1 MKVKLTFEANLTA
14 DNFRSEIDFLK
25 GKDSEVDALEYMRNF
40 FIDYIY
46 RQDVQEAIVEN
57 IEEFFGYEN
66 MTMEVEVEGKLE
78 ENSCD

>member
-66 MTMEVEVEGKLE
+66 MIMEVEVEGKLE

>member
-78 ENSCD
+78 ENNCD

>member
-1 MKVKLTFEANLTA
+1 MKVKLTFEVNLTA

-25 GKDSEVDALEYMRNF
+25 SKDSEVDALEYMRNF

>member
-25 GKDSEVDALEYMRNF
+25 SKDSEVDALEYMRNF

-66 MTMEVEVEGKLE
+66 MIMEVEVEGKLE

>member
-14 DNFRSEIDFLK
+14 DNFRSEIDFLRSK
-25 GKDSEVDALEYMRNF
+25 YSEVDALEYMRNF

>member
-25 GKDSEVDALEYMRNF
+25 NKDSEVDALEYMRNF

>member
-25 GKDSEVDALEYMRNF
+25 SKDSEVDALEYMRNF

-66 MTMEVEVEGKLE
+66 MTIEVEVEGKLE

>member
-14 DNFRSEIDFLK
+14 NNFRSEIDFLK
-25 GKDSEVDALEYMRNF
+25 SKDSEVDALEYMRNF

>member
-25 GKDSEVDALEYMRNF
+25 SKDSEVDALEYMRNF

>member
-14 DNFRSEIDFLK
+14 DDFRSEIDFLK
-25 GKDSEVDALEYMRNF
+25 SKDSEVDALEYMRNF

>member
-25 GKDSEVDALEYMRNF
+25 SKDSEVDALEYMKNF

>member
-25 GKDSEVDALEYMRNF
+25 SKDSEVDALEYMRNF

-46 RQDVQEAIVEN
+46 RQDVQEAIIEN

>member
-14 DNFRSEIDFLK
+14 DNFRDEIDFLK
-25 GKDSEVDALEYMRNF
+25 SKDSEVDALEYMRNF

>member
-1 MKVKLTFEANLTA
+1 MKLKLTFEANLTA
-14 DNFRSEIDFLK
+14 DNFRSEVDFLK
-25 GKDSEVDALEYMRNF
+25 SKDSEVDALEYMKNF

>member
-46 RQDVQEAIVEN
+46 RQDVQEAIIEN

>member
-14 DNFRSEIDFLK
+14 DNFRNEIDFLK
-25 GKDSEVDALEYMRNF
+25 SKDSEVDALEYMRNF
-40 FIDYIY
+40 FIDYIH

>member
-25 GKDSEVDALEYMRNF
+25 SKDSEVDALEYMRNF

-66 MTMEVEVEGKLE
+66 MTMEVEVEGELE

>member
-25 GKDSEVDALEYMRNF
+25 SKDSEVDALEYMRNF

-46 RQDVQEAIVEN
+46 SQDVQEAIVEN

>member
-14 DNFRSEIDFLK
+14 DNFRNEIDFLK
-25 GKDSEVDALEYMRNF
+25 SKDSEVDALEYMRNF
-40 FIDYIY
+40 FIDYIH

-66 MTMEVEVEGKLE
+66 MTMEVEMEGKLE

>member
-1 MKVKLTFEANLTA
+1 MKLKLTFEANLTA

>member
-1 MKVKLTFEANLTA
+1 MKLKLTFEANLTA
-14 DNFRSEIDFLK
+14 DNFRNEIDFLRS
-25 GKDSEVDALEYMRNF
+25 KDSEVDALEYMRNF

-46 RQDVQEAIVEN
+46 RQDVQGAILEN

>member
-66 MTMEVEVEGKLE
+66 MTIEVEVEGKLE

>member
-25 GKDSEVDALEYMRNF
+25 SKDSEVDALEYMRNF
-40 FIDYIY
+40 FIDYIC

>member
-14 DNFRSEIDFLK
+14 DNFRNEIDFLRS
-25 GKDSEVDALEYMRNF
+25 KDSEVDALEYMRNF

-46 RQDVQEAIVEN
+46 RQDIQEAILEN

>member
-25 GKDSEVDALEYMRNF
+25 SKDSEVDALEYMRNF

-66 MTMEVEVEGKLE
+66 MTMEVEVEGDLE

>member
-14 DNFRSEIDFLK
+14 DNFREEINFLK
-25 GKDSEVDALEYMRNF
+25 RKDSEVDALEYMRNF

-46 RQDVQEAIVEN
+46 RQDVQEAMIEN

-66 MTMEVEVEGKLE
+66 ITMEVEVGGKLE

>member
-1 MKVKLTFEANLTA
+1 MKIKLTFEANLTA
-14 DNFRSEIDFLK
+14 DNFRGEIDFLK
-25 GKDSEVDALEYMRNF
+25 SKDSEVDALEYMRNF

>member
-14 DNFRSEIDFLK
+14 DNFRNEIDFLK
-25 GKDSEVDALEYMRNF
+25 SKDSEVDALEYMRNF